1 MYQWPALILRED
13 NGEGATPARIIG
25 WERTLRLPTP
35 GVIVKSCLDECD
47 ACEPSREREI
57 ELELEARELEN
68 KLLQRKIDLLE
79 KSQEYRCCPGEADS
93 EDRGEADTA

>member
-1 MYQWPALILRED
+1 MRFC
-13 NGEGATPARIIG
+13 

-57 ELELEARELEN
+57 ELDLEAKELEN

-79 KSQEYRCCPGEADS
+79 KSQEYRCCSGQADGETGGEA
-93 EDRGEADTA
+93 EAA